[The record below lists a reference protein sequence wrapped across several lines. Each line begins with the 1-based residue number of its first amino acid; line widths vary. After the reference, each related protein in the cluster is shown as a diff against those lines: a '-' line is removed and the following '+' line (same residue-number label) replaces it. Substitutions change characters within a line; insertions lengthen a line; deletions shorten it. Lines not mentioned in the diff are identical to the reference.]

1 MKHTTVSM
9 DAIEQFDILKPILD
23 IYDEKLSILL
33 FYLQPEI
40 QVQVCECQYL
50 DDDNELFLN
59 DKVFAIRRSDLQL
72 DCIGCIH
79 GIKPNRLTLRKTTG
93 SMVHLQTEQYHIL
106 FKRKRSKQN
115 DREFYQALLNSL

>member
-1 MKHTTVSM
+1 M
-9 DAIEQFDILKPILD
+9 DILKPILD

-33 FYLQPEI
+33 FYLSSKLQSK
-40 QVQVCECQYL
+40 VSDCEYL

-59 DKVFAIRRSDLQL
+59 DKVFAIRRYDLQL

>member
-9 DAIEQFDILKPILD
+9 DAIEQLDILKPILD

-72 DCIGCIH
+72 DCSGCIY
-79 GIKPNRLTLRKTTG
+79 GIKPNKVTLRKTNG
-93 SMVHLQTEQYHIL
+93 NMVHLQTNLYHIL

>member
-1 MKHTTVSM
+1 MSKIHVDFIRGKEVESSHQVKVLVTNANGKT
-9 DAIEQFDILKPILD
+9 L
-23 IYDEKLSILL
+23 LST
-33 FYLQPEI
+33 QN
-40 QVQVCECQYL
+40 
-50 DDDNELFLN
+50 DNELFLN

-93 SMVHLQTEQYHIL
+93 SMVHLQTGQYHIL

>member
-1 MKHTTVSM
+1 MKTLDVPM
-9 DAIEQFDILKPILD
+9 DDINSLDILKPILD
-23 IYDEKLSILL
+23 IYDTKLSTLL
-33 FYLQPEI
+33 FYLSPTI
-40 QVQVCECQYL
+40 QAQVCDCDYL

>member
-1 MKHTTVSM
+1 MKTLDVPM
-9 DAIEQFDILKPILD
+9 DDINSLDILKPILD
-23 IYDEKLSILL
+23 IYDTKLSTLL
-33 FYLQPEI
+33 FYLSPTI
-40 QVQVCECQYL
+40 QAQVCECDYL

-72 DCIGCIH
+72 DCSGCIY
-79 GIKPNRLTLRKTTG
+79 GIKPNKVTLRKTNG
-93 SMVHLQTEQYHIL
+93 NMVHLQTNLYHIL